1 MEFQDNFHEAF
12 PAAPHQHCRL
22 DELQSYR
29 EKQLEGANSQIGALE
44 GELAEARRA
53 REGLD
58 EVVSEL
64 EKK

>member
-1 MEFQDNFHEAF
+1 M
-12 PAAPHQHCRL
+12 
-22 DELQSYR
+22 QSNR